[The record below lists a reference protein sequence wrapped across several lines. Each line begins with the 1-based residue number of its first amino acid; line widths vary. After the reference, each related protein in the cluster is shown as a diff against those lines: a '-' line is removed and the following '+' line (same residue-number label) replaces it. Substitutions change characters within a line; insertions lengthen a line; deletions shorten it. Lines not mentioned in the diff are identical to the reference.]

1 MLLKQ
6 TENIVSGEDG
16 TALAILCKSSA
27 SYRPRQTQG
36 HWGGARNTAGRQSDS
51 IHSAKAVE
59 LVEAAQLAMAIGLP
73 FNRHLTVHWAKAGLT
88 DRQAAAATGRLV
100 KLIRDWARKL
110 GGEVAYAW
118 LRENG
123 PGKGSH
129 SHILLHIPDGLK
141 LSLSRR
147 WYRRVTGWTGKVP
160 RFAVKT
166 VCIGGTA
173 RAGLS
178 SSDWYQANLAALLAY
193 LLKGSDEATGKELG
207 LAKWGE
213 GGRITGKRISISAN
227 LASGCRP
234 GPTNVRFGWK
244 ADIR

>member
-1 MLLKQ
+1 MTLLKQ
-6 TENIVSGEDG
+6 TENSVSGADG

-27 SYRPRQTQG
+27 SSRPRHTQR
-36 HWGGARNTAGRQSDS
+36 HWGGARNTASRQSDS
-51 IHSAKAVE
+51 IHPVKAVE
-59 LVEAAQLAMAIGLP
+59 LVEAAQRAMAIGLP
-73 FNRHLTVHWAKAGLT
+73 FNRHFTVHWAKAGLT
-88 DRQAAAATGRLV
+88 DRQAGAATSRLL
-100 KLIRDWARKL
+100 KLIRDWARKS

-147 WYRRVTGWTGKVP
+147 WYRRVTGWTGRVP

-166 VCIGGTA
+166 VCVAGTA
-173 RAGLS
+173 RAGQS

-213 GGRITGKRISISAN
+213 GGRIIGKRISISAN
-227 LASGCRP
+227 LASDRQPEAASDRQGS
-234 GPTNVRFGWK
+234 K
-244 ADIR
+244 AG

>member
-1 MLLKQ
+1 MTLLKQ
-6 TENIVSGEDG
+6 TENSVSGEDG

-27 SYRPRQTQG
+27 ASPPRRVQST
-36 HWGGARNTAGRQSDS
+36 WGGARNTASRQSDS
-51 IHSAKAVE
+51 IHSEKAVA
-59 LVEAAQLAMAIGLP
+59 LVEAAQRAMVIGLP

-88 DRQAAAATGRLV
+88 DRQAAAATGRLS

-147 WYRRVTGWTGKVP
+147 WYRRVTGWTGRVP

-207 LAKWGE
+207 LAKWSE
-213 GGRITGKRISISAN
+213 GGRIIGKRISISAN
-227 LASGCRP
+227 LASEHQPEAANNRQGSSA
-234 GPTNVRFGWK
+234 G
-244 ADIR
+244 